1 MQVPLGCGLV
11 PGPPPEPPLPIP
23 RTAAWPPSLWA
34 SSRCCS
40 RPERPSSWTELG
52 AGCSWPCQVRP
63 DARPVRM
70 GDPGQAPTAG
80 WRAFAKAT
88 MWWEE
93 EDKCP

>member
-23 RTAAWPPSLWA
+23 QDSSLASVIVGVIQVLFTA
-34 SSRCCS
+34 
-40 RPERPSSWTELG
+40 G
-52 AGCSWPCQVRP
+52 AALVMDRAGRRLLLALSGE
-63 DARPVRM
+63 ARRSACAN
-70 GDPGQAPTAG
+70 GGPGQAPTAG